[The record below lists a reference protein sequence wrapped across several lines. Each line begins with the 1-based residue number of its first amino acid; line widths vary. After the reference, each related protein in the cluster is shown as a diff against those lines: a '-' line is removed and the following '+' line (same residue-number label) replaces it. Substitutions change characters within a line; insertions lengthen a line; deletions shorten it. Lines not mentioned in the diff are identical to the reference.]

1 LSSGQKAKVM
11 VAWDNQNKEVYA
23 VKIISKTL
31 ETQISPKQLQIPIIL
46 QYEIDILKILKGD
59 HYVQLVD
66 VG

>member
-1 LSSGQKAKVM
+1 M
-11 VAWDNQNKEVYA
+11 VVWDNLNKEVYA

-31 ETQISPKQLQIPIIL
+31 KTQISTKQLQIPIIL

-59 HYVQLVD
+59 HYVQLID